1 MRAGIALTLASLA
14 LGLAACGEKT
24 IDAASAEQT
33 VTDFVTEE
41 SGFEAEDMS
50 CPEDVPAEE
59 GEEFECEFTGPEGPY
74 VASVRIDSVDGD
86 DANFFIRTRREG

>member
-1 MRAGIALTLASLA
+1 
-14 LGLAACGEKT
+14 
-24 IDAASAEQT
+24 
-33 VTDFVTEE
+33 
-41 SGFEAEDMS
+41 MS